1 MSFDNVAYL
10 KGKTIKEL
18 SELLE
23 WYGARQEPRRF
34 VVVDQIVVIKMIR
47 AEKIGRKKLAIKS
60 H

>member
-23 WYGARQEPRRF
+23 WYEQNTLRRSRG
-34 VVVDQIVVIKMIR
+34 VNQIAIIKMIR
-47 AEKIGRKKLAIKS
+47 AEKIGRKKLAIRS
-60 H
+60 Y

>member
-23 WYGARQEPRRF
+23 WYEQTPLRYSRG
-34 VVVDQIVVIKMIR
+34 VNQIAIIKMIR
-47 AEKIGRKKLAIKS
+47 AEKIGRKKLAIRS